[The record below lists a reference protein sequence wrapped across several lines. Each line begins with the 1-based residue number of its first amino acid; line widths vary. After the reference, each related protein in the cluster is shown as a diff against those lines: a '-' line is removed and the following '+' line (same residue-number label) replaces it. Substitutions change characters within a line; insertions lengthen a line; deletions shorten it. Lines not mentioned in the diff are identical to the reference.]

1 MPLPNNHRVH
11 SNTQT
16 VPFRKLD
23 HEEQHLH
30 LNGNFHNPK
39 TLFQHLQI
47 RTRLFNNLQNL
58 QIVLSMRNKAIK
70 YLKWH
75 PSRIQHHNF

>member
-1 MPLPNNHRVH
+1 MPLPHNHRVH

-16 VPFRKLD
+16 ALFKKLD
-23 HEEQHLH
+23 QEEQHLH

-58 QIVLSMRNKAIK
+58 QIVLSMRNKTIK

-75 PSRIQHHNF
+75 PSRIQRHNF

>member
-1 MPLPNNHRVH
+1 MPLPHNHRVH

-16 VPFRKLD
+16 VPFKKLD
-23 HEEQHLH
+23 HEEQYLQ

-47 RTRLFNNLQNL
+47 RTRLFTNLQNR

-70 YLKWH
+70 YLKWR
-75 PSRIQHHNF
+75 PSRIQHPNF